1 VGPGVA
7 SAEESERARTVGRT
21 LAEGGAVVVT
31 GGRTGVMEAASR
43 GAKEGGGTT
52 VGILPGLDRAEA
64 NEFVDIA
71 VPTGLGEARN
81 VLVVRC
87 ADAVVA
93 VGGEFGTL
101 SEMALTL
108 KAEKPLVGIGTWELA
123 KAGDPVDAFE
133 RAETPEA
140 AAARALELA
149 AERVAGGS

>member
-1 VGPGVA
+1 M
-7 SAEESERARTVGRT
+7 
-21 LAEGGAVVVT
+21 VVT

-52 VGILPGLDRAEA
+52 LGILPGLERAEA
-64 NEFVDIA
+64 NEFVDLA

-81 VLVVRC
+81 ALVVRC

-108 KAEKPLVGIGTWELA
+108 KAGKPLVGIGTWELA
-123 KAGDPVDAFE
+123 KAGESVDPFE
-133 RAETPEA
+133 RFDTPET

-149 AERVAGGS
+149 AERVAAGS

>member
-1 VGPGVA
+1 
-7 SAEESERARTVGRT
+7 
-21 LAEGGAVVVT
+21 VVVT

-81 VLVVRC
+81 ALVVRC

-123 KAGDPVDAFE
+123 KAGEPVDAFE
-133 RAETPEA
+133 RADTPEA

-149 AERVAGGS
+149 AERVAAGP

>member
-1 VGPGVA
+1 VA
-7 SAEESERARTVGRT
+7 SAEESERARSVGRT

-43 GAKEGGGTT
+43 GAKEGVGTT
-52 VGILPGLDRAEA
+52 VGILPGLDRAAA

-81 VLVVRC
+81 ALVVRC

-123 KAGDPVDAFE
+123 KAGEPVDAFE

-149 AERVAGGS
+149 AERGVAGL

>member
-7 SAEESERARTVGRT
+7 SAEESERARVVGRT

-64 NEFVDIA
+64 NQFVDIA

-81 VLVVRC
+81 ALVVRC

-101 SEMALTL
+101 SEVALTL

-123 KAGDPVDAFE
+123 KAGEPVDAFE
-133 RAETPEA
+133 RADTPEA

-149 AERVAGGS
+149 ADRVAPGP